1 MVHVI
6 SNRKF
11 REYILA
17 GHADAEAPLA
27 AWFKIAKAAQWKN
40 IVEVRRVFRDTDVV
54 EKYTVFNIK
63 GNTYRLIAEIFY
75 PGQVVLI
82 RHIMTHAEYDKG
94 DGSDYD
100 SDGD

>member
-40 IVEVRRVFRDTDVV
+40 IVEVRQVFRDTDVV
-54 EKYTVFNIK
+54 GKYTIFNIK

-75 PGQVVLI
+75 AGKVVLI

-94 DGSDYD
+94 GWK
-100 SDGD
+100 